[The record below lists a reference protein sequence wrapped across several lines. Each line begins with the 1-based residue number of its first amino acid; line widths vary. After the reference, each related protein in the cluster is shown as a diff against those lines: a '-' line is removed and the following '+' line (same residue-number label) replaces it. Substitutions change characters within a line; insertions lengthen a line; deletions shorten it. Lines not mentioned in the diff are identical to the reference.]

1 MKAFILGAGFSKQV
15 GLPLATELT
24 ELLTAKFPQIEDD
37 DAIAWFDNLKR
48 RIRRVNQD
56 RVVGIEEV
64 FHYAQ
69 FDVEIWKMKQQ
80 LCQVGRLN
88 GSTPWNTAERIE
100 AILSNMEYDLVE
112 VIYNKQQ
119 EAQGALEKIDRFTE
133 QLTEKD
139 TVITFNYDTLVED
152 SITGMNKL
160 WNHGLENKKGGTTI
174 LKMHGS
180 IDWLVCKRGEADR
193 CKNLTLLFQKK
204 DDNRSDSSSTGSARE
219 SEYDDEL
226 ARIERER
233 LGTWIEG
240 RDIQKGSWKS
250 TGIAGLGSYKQLH
263 KLPGSAMVWAEAA
276 KSLHKCDEIF
286 IIGFSFSLFDTMV
299 RLLFA
304 DVMEGREQMP
314 QVYVINPCI
323 DDRYKSTVKGIFGE
337 KIQWVRKIAEAI
349 EWYKYLK

>member
-24 ELLTAKFPQIEDD
+24 ELLTAKFRQIEDDD

-88 GSTPWNTAERIE
+88 GSTPRNTAEGIE

-204 DDNRSDSSSTGSARE
+204 DDNRSDSSSTGSAGE

-226 ARIERER
+226 ARIERDR

-299 RLLFA
+299 
-304 DVMEGREQMP
+304 
-314 QVYVINPCI
+314 
-323 DDRYKSTVKGIFGE
+323 
-337 KIQWVRKIAEAI
+337 
-349 EWYKYLK
+349 

>member
-24 ELLTAKFPQIEDD
+24 GLLTAKFRQIGDD

-48 RIRRVNQD
+48 KIRKVNQN
-56 RVVGIEEV
+56 RAVGIEEV

-88 GSTPWNTAERIE
+88 GSTPWNTAKGIE

-112 VIYNKQQ
+112 VIYKKQK

-133 QLTEKD
+133 RVANED
-139 TVITFNYDTLVED
+139 TIITFNYDTLVED
-152 SITGMNKL
+152 SITGMEKL
-160 WNHGLENKKGGTTI
+160 WNHGLENERGGTTI

-180 IDWLVCKRGEADR
+180 IDWLVCKRGEAEQ
-193 CKNLTLLFQKK
+193 CTNLTLLFQKK
-204 DDNRSDSSSTGSARE
+204 DNNRSNGSSAGSAGE
-219 SEYDDEL
+219 SEYDNEL
-226 ARIERER
+226 VRIEKER
-233 LGTWIEG
+233 IGKWIEG
-240 RDIQKGSWKS
+240 RDLQKGSWKS

-276 KSLHKCDEIF
+276 KSLHKCDAVF
-286 IIGFSFSLFDTMV
+286 IIGFSFSPFDAMV
-299 RLLFA
+299 RLAFA

-323 DDRYKSTVKGIFGE
+323 DGGYESTVKAIFGE
-337 KIQWVRKIAEAI
+337 KVQLISEVAEAI
-349 EWYKYLK
+349 EWCKYLG

>member
-1 MKAFILGAGFSKQV
+1 VKAFILGAGFSKQV

-24 ELLTAKFPQIEDD
+24 ELLTAKFRQIEDDD

-88 GSTPWNTAERIE
+88 GSTPRNTAEGIE

-160 WNHGLENKKGGTTI
+160 WNHGLETKKGGTTI

-204 DDNRSDSSSTGSARE
+204 DDNRSDSSSTGSAGE

-226 ARIERER
+226 ARIERDR

-299 RLLFA
+299 
-304 DVMEGREQMP
+304 
-314 QVYVINPCI
+314 
-323 DDRYKSTVKGIFGE
+323 
-337 KIQWVRKIAEAI
+337 
-349 EWYKYLK
+349 